1 MKRFVLSALSL
12 ALLAGCSSAPSATT
26 PSASPE
32 SENVSVPE
40 GLKILSPSGAPSYA
54 LVPLAK
60 YDNQELTIVD
70 GSDALQ
76 AAFVNPDS
84 EYDVIIAPTNLG
96 AKLISAGKTDYSLVS
111 VVTTGNL
118 FIVGEEG
125 ALDGDGEIALFGE
138 NAVPG
143 LIYKKVCT
151 DITNP
156 ATWYSS
162 VTEAQAAL
170 LAGNASA
177 ALLAEPAATATITKA
192 KKDGKALV
200 KLADLQEL
208 WGEDGY
214 PMASMFV
221 RNDVLESNAQ
231 GIEALVNELKDY
243 ADAINAG
250 KTDISADLDSL
261 SDPSMFGAT
270 PSAMVKAAYTGMGIH
285 VDLAEKNK
293 ENIENFLNLFSV
305 SLTDSTIYS
314 FN

>member
-12 ALLAGCSSAPSATT
+12 ALLAGCSSAPSAAA
-26 PSASPE
+26 PSASSE
-32 SENVSVPE
+32 SETVSVPE

-60 YDNQELTIVD
+60 DGNQELTIVD
-70 GSDALQ
+70 GADALQ

-96 AKLISAGKTDYSLVS
+96 AKLISADKTNYSLVS

-125 ALDGDGEIALFGE
+125 ALDSDGEIALFGE

-192 KKDGKALV
+192 KKDGKTIV

-231 GIEALVNELKDY
+231 GIKALVNELMDY
-243 ADAINAG
+243 ADKVNAG
-250 KTDISADLDSL
+250 DEDISADLDSL

-270 PSAMVKAAYTGMGIH
+270 PSAIVKAAYAGMGIH
-285 VDLAEKNK
+285 VDLAENNK
-293 ENIENFLNLFSV
+293 ENVENFLSLFSI

>member
-12 ALLAGCSSAPSATT
+12 ALLAGCSSAPSAAT
-26 PSASPE
+26 PTASPE
-32 SENVSVPE
+32 SETVSVPE

-60 YDNQELTIVD
+60 EGNQELTIVD

-76 AAFVNPDS
+76 AALVNPDS

-96 AKLISAGKTDYSLVS
+96 AKLISAGKTNYSLVS

-125 ALDGDGEIALFGE
+125 ALDSDGEIALFGE

-192 KKDGKALV
+192 KKDGKTLV

-221 RNDVLESNAQ
+221 RNDVLESNEQ
-231 GIEALVNELKDY
+231 GIKALVNELKDY
-243 ADAINAG
+243 ADAVNAG
-250 KTDISADLDSL
+250 DEDISADLDSL

-270 PSAMVKAAYTGMGIH
+270 PSAMVKAAYAGMGIH
-285 VDLAEKNK
+285 VDLAENNK
-293 ENIENFLNLFSV
+293 ENIKNFLNLFSI

>member
-12 ALLAGCSSAPSATT
+12 ALLAGCSSAPSAAA
-26 PSASPE
+26 PSASSE
-32 SENVSVPE
+32 SETVSVPE

-60 YDNQELTIVD
+60 DGNQELTIVD
-70 GSDALQ
+70 GADALQ

-96 AKLISAGKTDYSLVS
+96 AKLISANKTNYSLVS

-125 ALDGDGEIALFGE
+125 ALDSDGEIALFGE

-192 KKDGKALV
+192 KKDGKTLV

-231 GIEALVNELKDY
+231 GIKALVNELMDY
-243 ADAINAG
+243 ADKVNAG
-250 KTDISADLDSL
+250 DEDISADLDSL

-270 PSAMVKAAYTGMGIH
+270 PSAIVKAAYAGMGIH
-285 VDLAEKNK
+285 VDLAENNK
-293 ENIENFLNLFSV
+293 ENVENFLSLFSI

>member
-12 ALLAGCSSAPSATT
+12 ALLAGCSSAPSAAA
-26 PSASPE
+26 PSASSE
-32 SENVSVPE
+32 SETVSVPE

-60 YDNQELTIVD
+60 DGNQELTIVD
-70 GSDALQ
+70 GADALQ

-96 AKLISAGKTDYSLVS
+96 AKLISADKTNYSLVS

-125 ALDGDGEIALFGE
+125 ALDSDGEIALFGE

-192 KKDGKALV
+192 KKDGKTLV

-231 GIEALVNELKDY
+231 GIKALVNELMDY
-243 ADAINAG
+243 ADKVNAG
-250 KTDISADLDSL
+250 DEDISADLDSL

-270 PSAMVKAAYTGMGIH
+270 PSAMVKAAYAGMGIH
-285 VDLAEKNK
+285 VDLAENNKKNV
-293 ENIENFLNLFSV
+293 I

>member
-12 ALLAGCSSAPSATT
+12 ALLAGCSSAPSAAA
-26 PSASPE
+26 PSASSE
-32 SENVSVPE
+32 SETVSVPE

-60 YDNQELTIVD
+60 DGNQELTIVD
-70 GSDALQ
+70 GADALQ

-96 AKLISAGKTDYSLVS
+96 AKLISADKTNYSLVS

-125 ALDGDGEIALFGE
+125 ALDSDGEIALFGE

-192 KKDGKALV
+192 KKDGKTLV

-231 GIEALVNELKDY
+231 GIKALVNELMDY
-243 ADAINAG
+243 ADKVNAG
-250 KTDISADLDSL
+250 DEDISADLDSL

-270 PSAMVKAAYTGMGIH
+270 PSAMVKAAYAGMGIH
-285 VDLAEKNK
+285 VDLAENNK
-293 ENIENFLNLFSV
+293 ENVENFLSLFSI

>member
-12 ALLAGCSSAPSATT
+12 ALLAGCSSAPSAAA
-26 PSASPE
+26 PSASSE
-32 SENVSVPE
+32 SETVSVPE

-60 YDNQELTIVD
+60 DGNQELTIVD
-70 GSDALQ
+70 GADALQ

-96 AKLISAGKTDYSLVS
+96 AKLISADKTNYSLVS

-125 ALDGDGEIALFGE
+125 ALDSDGEIALFGE

-192 KKDGKALV
+192 KKDGKTLV

-231 GIEALVNELKDY
+231 GIKALVNELMDY
-243 ADAINAG
+243 ADKVNAG
-250 KTDISADLDSL
+250 DEDISADLDSL

-270 PSAMVKAAYTGMGIH
+270 PSAMVKAAYAGMGIH
-285 VDLAEKNK
+285 VDLAENNK
-293 ENIENFLNLFSV
+293 ENVENFLNLFSI

>member
-12 ALLAGCSSAPSATT
+12 ALLAGCSSAPSAAA
-26 PSASPE
+26 PSASSE
-32 SENVSVPE
+32 SETVSVPE

-60 YDNQELTIVD
+60 DGNQELTIVD
-70 GSDALQ
+70 GADALQ
-76 AAFVNPDS
+76 AAFVNPNS

-96 AKLISAGKTDYSLVS
+96 AKLISADKTNYSLVS

-125 ALDGDGEIALFGE
+125 ALDSDGEIALFGE

-143 LIYKKVCT
+143 LIYKKVCK

-177 ALLAEPAATATITKA
+177 ALLAEPAVTATITKA
-192 KKDGKALV
+192 KKDGKTLV

-231 GIEALVNELKDY
+231 GIKALVNELMDY
-243 ADAINAG
+243 ADKVNAG
-250 KTDISADLDSL
+250 DEDISADLDSL

-270 PSAMVKAAYTGMGIH
+270 PSAIVKAAYAGMGIH
-285 VDLAEKNK
+285 VDLAENNK
-293 ENIENFLNLFSV
+293 ENVENFLSLFSI

>member
-12 ALLAGCSSAPSATT
+12 ALLAGCSSAPSSAA
-26 PSASPE
+26 PSASSE
-32 SENVSVPE
+32 SETVSVPE

-60 YDNQELTIVD
+60 DGNQELTIVD

-96 AKLISAGKTDYSLVS
+96 AKLISADKTNYSLVS

-125 ALDGDGEIALFGE
+125 ALDSDGEIALFGE

-192 KKDGKALV
+192 KKDGKTLV

-231 GIEALVNELKDY
+231 GIKALVNELMDY
-243 ADAINAG
+243 ADKVNAG
-250 KTDISADLDSL
+250 DEDISADLDSL

-270 PSAMVKAAYTGMGIH
+270 PSAMVKAAYAGMGIH
-285 VDLAEKNK
+285 VDLAENNK
-293 ENIENFLNLFSV
+293 ENVENFLNLFSI

>member
-12 ALLAGCSSAPSATT
+12 ALLAGCSSAPSAAT
-26 PSASPE
+26 ASPE
-32 SENVSVPE
+32 SETVSVPE

-60 YDNQELTIVD
+60 EGNQELTIVD

-96 AKLISAGKTDYSLVS
+96 AKLISAGKTNYSLVS

-125 ALDGDGEIALFGE
+125 ALDSDGEIALFGE

-192 KKDGKALV
+192 KKDGKTLV

-221 RNDVLESNAQ
+221 RNDVLESNKQ
-231 GIEALVNELKDY
+231 GIKALVNELKDY
-243 ADAINAG
+243 ADAVNAG
-250 KTDISADLDSL
+250 DEDISADLDSL

-270 PSAMVKAAYTGMGIH
+270 PSAMVKAAYAGMGIH
-285 VDLAEKNK
+285 VDLAENNK
-293 ENIENFLNLFSV
+293 ENIKNFLNLFSI

>member
-12 ALLAGCSSAPSATT
+12 ALLAGCSSAPSAAT
-26 PSASPE
+26 PTASPE
-32 SENVSVPE
+32 SETVSVPE

-60 YDNQELTIVD
+60 EGNQELTIVD

-96 AKLISAGKTDYSLVS
+96 AKLISAGKTNYSLVS

-125 ALDGDGEIALFGE
+125 ALDSDGEIALFGE

-177 ALLAEPAATATITKA
+177 ALLAEPAATAAITKA
-192 KKDGKALV
+192 KKDGKTLV

-221 RNDVLESNAQ
+221 RNDVLESNKQ
-231 GIEALVNELKDY
+231 GIKALVNELKDY
-243 ADAINAG
+243 ADAVNAG
-250 KTDISADLDSL
+250 DEDISADLDSL
-261 SDPSMFGAT
+261 SDPSMIGAT
-270 PSAMVKAAYTGMGIH
+270 PSAMVKAAYAGMGIH
-285 VDLAEKNK
+285 VDLAENNK
-293 ENIENFLNLFSV
+293 ENIKNFLNLFSI

>member
-12 ALLAGCSSAPSATT
+12 ALLAGCSSAPSAAA
-26 PSASPE
+26 PSASSE
-32 SENVSVPE
+32 SETVSVPE

-60 YDNQELTIVD
+60 DGNQELTIVD
-70 GSDALQ
+70 GADALQ

-96 AKLISAGKTDYSLVS
+96 AKLISADKTNYSLVS

-125 ALDGDGEIALFGE
+125 ALDSDGEIALFGE

-192 KKDGKALV
+192 KKDGKTLV

-221 RNDVLESNAQ
+221 RNDVLEANAQ
-231 GIEALVNELKDY
+231 GIKALVNELMDY
-243 ADAINAG
+243 ADKVNAG
-250 KTDISADLDSL
+250 DEDISADLDSL

-270 PSAMVKAAYTGMGIH
+270 PSAMVKAAYAGMGIH
-285 VDLAEKNK
+285 VDLAENNK
-293 ENIENFLNLFSV
+293 ENVKNFLNLFSI

>member
-12 ALLAGCSSAPSATT
+12 ALLAGCSSAPSAAT
-26 PSASPE
+26 PTASPE
-32 SENVSVPE
+32 SETVGVPE

-60 YDNQELTIVD
+60 EGNQELTIVD

-96 AKLISAGKTDYSLVS
+96 AKLISAGKTNYSLVS

-118 FIVGEEG
+118 FIVGKEG
-125 ALDGDGEIALFGE
+125 ALDSDGEIALFGE

-192 KKDGKALV
+192 KKDGKTLV

-221 RNDVLESNAQ
+221 RNDVLESNEQ
-231 GIEALVNELKDY
+231 GIKALVNALKDY
-243 ADAINAG
+243 AGDE
-250 KTDISADLDSL
+250 DISADLDSL

-270 PSAMVKAAYTGMGIH
+270 PSAMVKAAYEGMGIH
-285 VDLAEKNK
+285 VDLAENNK
-293 ENIENFLNLFSV
+293 ENIKNFLNLFSI